1 MKKKLYMVVALLVA
15 LVLTGGTFAYTATVD
30 AIAGVGD
37 LTQDS
42 DLFAEVTD
50 QVSVTWT
57 DNVTAGTSGTVG
69 TGDLWKVDRDTLFSG
84 DVQVTVY
91 LINTGE
97 LAQTYEHL
105 NMKIDT
111 TSGSPTSVLLSLVN
125 GKATFILSASTTNVT
140 LNGGGWATHQSI
152 QTSYLEPDLWC
163 EVTQVGVH

>member
-69 TGDLWKVDRDTLFSG
+69 TGDLWAVDRDSTFTG
-84 DVQVTVY
+84 DVQLTVY
-91 LINTGE
+91 LTNSGD
-97 LAQTYEHL
+97 LVQTYEHL
-105 NMKIDT
+105 NMEIGT
-111 TSGSPTSVLLSLVN
+111 TSGTPSDMLLTLVN
-125 GKATFILSASTTNVT
+125 GKVSFILSASTANIT
-140 LNGGGWATHQSI
+140 LDGGGWTTHQSI
-152 QTSYLEPDLWC
+152 GTTVEPDLWC
-163 EVTQVGVH
+163 EVSQVGL